1 MESNYT
7 VSPEKDMEPL
17 NGVSTFDLV
26 LISKHILGLDK
37 LDSPYKHIAA
47 DVNRSGTIT
56 AYDLVQLRQLIL
68 NIKTEFANND
78 SWRFVDANYNFITD
92 NPAAESFAEIA
103 SIGNLEADVEAH
115 FIGVKIG
122 DVNVTAIANRG
133 LVSNESRSN
142 DAIALTAEE
151 YTFDAGTTFSADFNL
166 ADLASVEGYQ
176 FTMNLD
182 LNKVEIIDIEEGVAK
197 ASNFGTTMLNRGILT
212 TSWNQGAE
220 IVQNEERMFTVVL
233 RAKEAGRLSEVVNIT
248 SDLTQAEAY
257 NTNGEILNVTL
268 AFNGNA
274 TAENEFTLYNNKPN
288 PFKEETTISFDLPK
302 AGNARLTIFDISGR
316 VVKAVNK
323 EFGAGYNEI
332 QVDKAALKGSGIYFY
347 QLETATNTAK
357 KKMILID

>member
-1 MESNYT
+1 
-7 VSPEKDMEPL
+7 MEPL
-17 NGVSTFDLV
+17 NGVTTFDLV

-56 AYDLVQLRQLIL
+56 AFDLVQLRQLIL
-68 NIKTEFANND
+68 NVKTEFTNND

-92 NPAAESFAEIA
+92 NPAAESFSEVA
-103 SIGNLEADVEAH
+103 SIGNLATDVEAH

-122 DVNVTAIANRG
+122 DVNVTAVANRG
-133 LVSNESRSN
+133 LVNTESRTN
-142 DAIALTAEE
+142 GTIALTAEE
-151 YTFDAGTTFSADFNL
+151 HAFEAGATFSADFNL

-182 LNKVEIIDIEEGVAK
+182 LNKVEILDIEEGIAK
-197 ASNFGTTMLNRGILT
+197 ANNFGTTMLNRGILT
-212 TSWNQGAE
+212 TSWNQGADV
-220 IVQNEERMFTVVL
+220 VQREERMFTVIL

-257 NTNGEILNVTL
+257 NTSGEILNVAL

-274 TAENEFTLYNNKPN
+274 AAENEFTLYNNKPN

-302 AGNARLTIFDISGR
+302 AGNAKLTIFDISGR
-316 VVKAVNK
+316 IVKAFNK

-332 QVDKAALKGSGIYFY
+332 QVDKAILKGSGIYFY